1 MPFAKFAHDFVLR
14 LWFKKIAKN
23 QIKYHCTRGALLF
36 TNIKYAQNTL
46 RKFSKYFTY
55 RKFTMAQAI
64 QNDISKFFAYL
75 LTKLFK
81 IQWMNQHGFISS
93 SCYMSVCVI
102 LKKVFQVNERI
113 LLILNRFWQAI
124 GFFFKRSL
132 FASHMFLVPTT
143 HWMILRPFVFIDV
156 SLWVKPKNSI
166 VLLKLFGPSCQ
177 LFPQRTPLQLYVNC
191 TLFH

>member
-1 MPFAKFAHDFVLR
+1 VAYPQWSMTSCSPSILAILILLTSWLGIFSPKNLLFLHVSCKFGLFLLKIWQLLRKKIPEMPFAKFAHDFVLR

-81 IQWMNQHGFISS
+81 IQWMN
-93 SCYMSVCVI
+93 
-102 LKKVFQVNERI
+102 
-113 LLILNRFWQAI
+113 
-124 GFFFKRSL
+124 
-132 FASHMFLVPTT
+132 
-143 HWMILRPFVFIDV
+143 
-156 SLWVKPKNSI
+156 
-166 VLLKLFGPSCQ
+166 
-177 LFPQRTPLQLYVNC
+177 
-191 TLFH
+191 